1 MPTIENI
8 IIIGNSRVT
17 GLRPSAPPA
26 VNIRAIMP
34 SIAMTITTGMSFIRM
49 LPGMTRGTSG
59 GGSRCTSP
67 PGCRGA
73 ASRGERLN

>member
-1 MPTIENI
+1 
-8 IIIGNSRVT
+8 
-17 GLRPSAPPA
+17 
-26 VNIRAIMP
+26 
-34 SIAMTITTGMSFIRM
+34 M

-59 GGSRCTSP
+59 GGSRWTSP